1 MAIPGN
7 NTVRNVLRAASVVRF
22 SRLRRHGS
30 VTMLVLLIACHSAPA
45 QDMDFGAMQA
55 RPAPAWL
62 ATASI
67 YEVWLNVFSKEG
79 NLHGAIP
86 RLQEIANL
94 GATIVYLG
102 PIAKRSREPGASPYS
117 IADYNEIDPE
127 CGTAQDLR
135 DFVAAA
141 HKLHLK
147 VMLDVVY
154 YHTAPDHAW
163 MKQDPSFFVHSPQG
177 AIVRGFWPQPLP
189 DFHNDKVRKSLV
201 DTLVHWVRDFDIDG
215 FRCDVGG
222 GVPISFWNEAR
233 KSLDQVRPDVLLLSE
248 SDRPDDQLAAFDI
261 NYNFEWYLALRSV
274 LLDGAPAIRLR
285 ESWEQ
290 TRAAMPRDARLLHYS
305 DNHDWPRAVLQ
316 FGERGALAAS
326 VLNFTLDGIPFLYNG
341 QEVNDP
347 GPTAWRRV
355 VPISWPQ
362 ASSDDD
368 SSSAVTAVY
377 RDLFHLRTS
386 EPAISSG
393 SVRWINNS
401 EPGSVVSF
409 LRSSQNDEVLV
420 IVNLSNRALHVTL
433 DLPVMDYYVV
443 SNLVGSGKTWF
454 QLYSGRVSAELPAFG
469 YIVGKRLPP
478 EPLKP
483 RE

>member
-1 MAIPGN
+1 MFLATFCPP
-7 NTVRNVLRAASVVRF
+7 VRS
-22 SRLRRHGS
+22 
-30 VTMLVLLIACHSAPA
+30 
-45 QDMDFGAMQA
+45 QDLDFGSKQA

-79 NLHGAIP
+79 NLRGAIP
-86 RLQEIANL
+86 RLQQIADL

-102 PIAKRSREPGASPYS
+102 PIAKRSADPEASPYS

-127 CGTAQDLR
+127 CGTAQDLH

-154 YHTAPDHAW
+154 YHTAPDHVW
-163 MKQDPSFFVHSPQG
+163 MQQDPSYFVHSPAG
-177 AIVRGFWPQPLP
+177 EVVRGFWPQPLP
-189 DFHNDKVRKSLV
+189 DFRNPKVSKALADS
-201 DTLVHWVRDFDIDG
+201 LVHWVRDFGVDG

-222 GVPISFWNEAR
+222 GVPIGFWNQAR
-233 KSLDQVRPDVLLLSE
+233 KALDQVQPDVLLLSE

-274 LLDGAPAIRLR
+274 LLDGAPAIRMR
-285 ESWEQ
+285 ERWEQ
-290 TRAAMPRDARLLHYS
+290 TRATMPHGARLLRYT

-347 GPTAWRRV
+347 SPTSWRRV
-355 VPISWPQ
+355 VPIHWPRSLPDEKEDPP
-362 ASSDDD
+362 A
-368 SSSAVTAVY
+368 AVEAVY

-393 SVRWINNS
+393 SVVWVNNT
-401 EPGSVVSF
+401 EPNSVLSF
-409 LRSSQNDEVLV
+409 LRKSQGSQVLV
-420 IVNLSNRALHVTL
+420 VVNLSNRELHVTM
-433 DLPVMDYYVV
+433 DLPVMDYYRVD
-443 SNLVGSGKTWF
+443 NLVGTGKTWF
-454 QLYSGRVSAELPAFG
+454 QLYSGRVSADLPAFG
-469 YIVGKRLPP
+469 YIVGKRVPP
-478 EPLKP
+478 ERLKP
-483 RE
+483 